1 MGESVLR
8 DRSIPMK
15 SAASALV
22 EEVPPPE
29 RESGQ

>member
-8 DRSIPMK
+8 DRSTPIK
-15 SAASALV
+15 RAASASV
-22 EEVPPPE
+22 DEAPPPE